1 MNITYDPDADAAYIS
16 IVGAIA
22 PGEAARQVSF
32 VEAPG
37 SESMVTL
44 DFDANGYL
52 LGVEISFRLPD
63 ASFGSAGS
71 GGAAPSDLNC
81 PFSSALPVMQPVS

>member
-52 LGVEISFRLPD
+52 LGIEILF
-63 ASFGSAGS
+63 ASRTLRPEVLAQ
-71 GGAAPSDLNC
+71 AEP
-81 PFSSALPVMQPVS
+81 PPRT